1 MPEVGGGEH
10 LSYRSR
16 QKQNKIGK
24 ICYLDLPK
32 ILGKIIYLLFLK

>member
-1 MPEVGGGEH
+1 MPEVGGGGH

-32 ILGKIIYLLFLK
+32 NLGKIIYLLFLK